1 LNGRFIISNQPSTIS
16 HRSIVYM
23 KKALILVLI
32 LTTQVSWAQKDS
44 LPNNAPVDRIL
55 SLIYLLPPLDELLDI
70 AVSESH
76 LVKSR
81 TALIEIR
88 ENQFK
93 KVKNDW
99 LSLVSLRGSVGYG
112 NSLVDL
118 NQSNLQ
124 NPIATNINTV
134 LFNVG
139 VIVQFSP
146 EYWANRKHEIKIF
159 EAYVDYENALKGEAK
174 LIVAKKIT
182 DAYLELEYYKNIYL
196 KASAGYESNRST
208 LRLVKKRFIEGDI
221 DIVLYNDI
229 ILKDLKLGLEI
240 ENYKQNLKKSYYNL
254 QRLLPND

>member
-1 LNGRFIISNQPSTIS
+1 
-16 HRSIVYM
+16 M
-23 KKALILVLI
+23 KKVLILVFFLA
-32 LTTQVSWAQKDS
+32 TQVSWAQKDS
-44 LPNNAPVDRIL
+44 LPNDNPVDSIL
-55 SLIYLLPPLDELLDI
+55 SLIYLLPPLEELLETS
-70 AVSESH
+70 VSESH

-81 TALIEIR
+81 IALLEIR
-88 ENQFK
+88 KNQFK

-118 NQSNLQ
+118 TQNNLQ
-124 NPIATNINTV
+124 NSISSNINSV

-159 EAYVDYENALKGEAK
+159 EAYVDYENALKGEAG

-182 DAYLELEYYKNIYL
+182 DAYLELEYYKTIYL

-229 ILKDLKLGLEI
+229 ILKNLKLGLEI
-240 ENYKQNLKKSYYNL
+240 ENYKQNLKKAFYNL
-254 QRLLPND
+254 QRLLPTD

>member
-1 LNGRFIISNQPSTIS
+1 MR
-16 HRSIVYM
+16 
-23 KKALILVLI
+23 KALILAFFLA
-32 LTTQVSWAQKDS
+32 TQVSWAQKDS
-44 LPNNAPVDRIL
+44 LPNNDPVDSIL
-55 SLIYLLPPLDELLDI
+55 SLIYQLPPLEELLELS
-70 AVSESH
+70 VSESH

-81 TALIEIR
+81 TALVEIR

-99 LSLVSLRGSVGYG
+99 LSLVSLRGSIGYG
-112 NSLVDL
+112 NSIVDL
-118 NQSNLQ
+118 TQNNLQ
-124 NPIATNINTV
+124 NPIASNINTV

-146 EYWANRKHEIKIF
+146 EYWANRKHDIKIF
-159 EAYVDYENALKGEAK
+159 EAYVDYENALKGEAG
-174 LIVAKKIT
+174 LIIAKKIT

-229 ILKDLKLGLEI
+229 ILKNLKLGLEI
-240 ENYKQNLKKSYYNL
+240 ENYKQNLKKAFYNL
-254 QRLLPND
+254 QRLLPPD

>member
-1 LNGRFIISNQPSTIS
+1 MR
-16 HRSIVYM
+16 
-23 KKALILVLI
+23 KALILVFFLAI
-32 LTTQVSWAQKDS
+32 QVSWAQKDS
-44 LPNNAPVDRIL
+44 LPNNDSVDSIL
-55 SLIYLLPPLDELLDI
+55 SLIYLLPPLEELLEI
-70 AVSESH
+70 SVSESH

-81 TALIEIR
+81 AALVKIR

-118 NQSNLQ
+118 TQNNLQ
-124 NPIATNINTV
+124 NSVSSNINSV

-139 VIVQFSP
+139 VIVKLSP
-146 EYWANRKHEIKIF
+146 EYWANRQHEIKIF
-159 EAYVDYENALKGEAK
+159 EAYVDYENALKGEAG

-182 DAYLELEYYKNIYL
+182 DAYLELEYYKNIYI

-229 ILKDLKLGLEI
+229 ILKNLKLGLEI
-240 ENYKQNLKKSYYNL
+240 ENYKQNLKKAYYDL
-254 QRLLPND
+254 QRLLSTD